1 MKSDP
6 PDDRADDVPLPLRD
20 VARILGIDGARD
32 APTKWLH
39 RRLVEFQR
47 ETGEAVLIGNG
58 KSGRAA
64 RYRVTIRDARRA
76 CAVFLPTETP
86 AARAARLRT
95 EQMLVAIR
103 GDLKSWLGDALEN
116 LRALSGQRVD

>member
-20 VARILGIDGARD
+20 VARVLGIDGARD

-39 RRLVEFQR
+39 RRLVGFQCN
-47 ETGEAVLIGNG
+47 TGETVLIGNG
-58 KSGRAA
+58 KLGPAS

-76 CAVFLPTETP
+76 CAAFLPPETP
-86 AARAARLRT
+86 AAAEARLRT
-95 EQMLVAIR
+95 ERMLAAIR
-103 GDLKSWLGDALEN
+103 GDLQGWLGDALDN
-116 LRALSGQRVD
+116 LRSLSGQEAD